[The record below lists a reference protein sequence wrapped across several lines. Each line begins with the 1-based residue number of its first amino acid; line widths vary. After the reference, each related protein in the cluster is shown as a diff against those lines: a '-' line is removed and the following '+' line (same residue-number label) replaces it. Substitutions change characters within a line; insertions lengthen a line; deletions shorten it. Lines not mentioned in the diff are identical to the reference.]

1 MVSVLPVI
9 FLVGMGYAR
18 RWVTEDAF
26 INLRV
31 VQHVLAGYGPVFN
44 AGERVEAFTSPLWIA
59 VLSLWGLLHGPL
71 EIGSVWIGLALY
83 AIGLVLAQSGAWHL
97 ATRLSAAARA
107 AAFRRH
113 EIALPL
119 GAAIFVSI
127 PVVWDFATSGLETG
141 LTMAWLG
148 GTFWILARGERLGTR
163 DARIAALLIGLGPLI
178 RPDLALFSIGFAA
191 PLVVAV
197 LTSSDK
203 APTGRQWVE
212 LAAIGAAVPVGYEIF
227 RMGYFAA
234 LVPNTA
240 LAKEAGAAYWPQG
253 WRYVKDFVLPYAL
266 WLPLGGAA
274 AWAIALVP
282 AARRSGP
289 GAVALVIAPMGAAL
303 AHAVYITR
311 VGGDFMHG
319 RLFLPSLLGFLLP
332 VATVIVA
339 TRPLA
344 RWRAVVLVGI
354 GIWVVACAAWLRVP
368 YWGNGRPGAGGIADE
383 RGFYTYHMRTPNP
396 VYMTDYLRHPY
407 VADFYEK
414 ILGANRSILF
424 NRDHGL
430 NADAALKPSVPASV
444 RDVLGI
450 MNVGVL
456 GYLSGLDVHIADL
469 LGLGD
474 PLAARVV
481 LEERSRPGHEKVL
494 PDAWV
499 VARFGDPEAA
509 RARFPDAPIAAV
521 ALTCGD
527 IAKLLHAVTD
537 PLTPRR
543 FFANIRDAWSL
554 HHLRIPA
561 DPAAAV
567 ARFCPAPP
575 GKRAAADHAASG

>member
-59 VLSLWGLLHGPL
+59 ILALWGALHGPL

-83 AIGLVLAQSGAWHL
+83 AIGLVLAQTGAWHL
-97 ATRLSAAARA
+97 AVRLSAVARG
-107 AAFRRH
+107 AAFGRN

-148 GTFWILARGERLGTR
+148 GTFWILARGERLSVR
-163 DARIAALLIGLGPLI
+163 DARIAAFLIGCGPLI
-178 RPDLALFSIGFAA
+178 RPDLALFSTGFAA
-191 PLVVAV
+191 PLIVGV
-197 LTSSDK
+197 LSASGT
-203 APTGRQWVE
+203 APSGRQWAQ
-212 LAAIGAAVPVGYEIF
+212 LAVIGAALPVGYEIF

-240 LAKEAGAAYWPQG
+240 LAKEASAAYWQQG
-253 WRYVKDFVLPYAL
+253 WRYAKDFVLPYAL
-266 WLPLGGAA
+266 WLPLAGAA
-274 AWAIALVP
+274 AWAIALLP
-282 AARRSGP
+282 TARRSGP
-289 GAVALVIAPMGAAL
+289 TDVALVIAPMCASL
-303 AHAVYITR
+303 AHALYITR

-319 RLFLPSLLGFLLP
+319 RLFLPSLLGFVLP
-332 VATVIVA
+332 VATVVVVV
-339 TRPLA
+339 RPLV
-344 RWRAVVLVGI
+344 RWRAIVLAGI
-354 GIWVVACAAWLRVP
+354 GIWVVVCAAWLRVP
-368 YWGNGRPGAGGIADE
+368 YWGHGRPGPGGIADE

-396 VYMTDYLRHPY
+396 VYMADYLRHPY
-407 VADFYEK
+407 VTDFYEK
-414 ILGANRSILF
+414 ILGSHRSILF
-424 NRDHGL
+424 NREHGL
-430 NADAALKPSVPASV
+430 AADAALAPSVPASV

-474 PLAARVV
+474 PLAARLI
-481 LEERSRPGHEKVL
+481 LEDRSRPGHEKVL

-499 VARFGDPEAA
+499 VARFGDPQAA
-509 RARFPDAPIAAV
+509 RARFPDAPLAAQ
-521 ALTCGD
+521 AMKCGD
-527 IAKLLHAVTD
+527 IALLLHAISD

-543 FFANIRDAWSL
+543 FLANIRDAWAL

-567 ARFCPAPP
+567 SRFCPPSP
-575 GKRAAADHAASG
+575 TGHASAEGLVSG